1 MKSAVFLYN
10 TQSGKCKIERCTEAV
25 CTVFRAYGYDIK
37 PQLIDFCANPFDGNE
52 QIDLMVVAG
61 GDGTVNY
68 VVNAMKNKGLDIPLG
83 VIPAGTANDF
93 AGALGMSH
101 QPLEAARQI
110 ASGAVDRVD
119 CGCVN
124 GLYFVNIFSFGIFT
138 TTSQRTPD
146 QRKHKIGKLAYL
158 IEGVKELRAMHAVP
172 LKVVADGQAFDFNS
186 LMVLV
191 FNGETAGGFR
201 LARRSSI
208 KDGLFDCIMLE
219 KKNFLRSTLAMGRYL
234 LRGNPKIVRHLQVR
248 SLDIVST
255 VNEPT
260 DVDGQ
265 KGAEFPLHIE
275 CIAGGLR
282 IMCPPRR
289 VAPFQAF
296 ERRFKTVVSA
306 TAGLRTSLF
315 FVRPIAISDENCYIC
330 PKNHDDMA
338 DNIKATR
345 TTREGG
351 RENLRKVSISRIK
364 KEMSDVF
371 YLSDDLVI
379 TTLDAQNNTTS
390 DYPASIDGFSA
401 IIMMTGEATV
411 SIDMQNYNVKPNTI
425 VFFNPDSIIRTV
437 KCSSNAAAYFL
448 AFSKSFVNEIQIDL
462 STSLPVYMRFG
473 KAPVLEVTPQDV
485 DQIRQLFQL
494 IKTMLRSDK
503 ERYRHEIIRTLFTT
517 AFYIITEINQREQPG
532 EIKQGRCEVLFD
544 EFMSLLQQ
552 YNKRERN
559 VSFYA
564 KQLNITP
571 KYLSSVVKEVSGKT
585 AACWID
591 ESVILEA
598 KALLKYSGMSIQEI
612 AYHLNFSTQS
622 FFGKYFKQHTGTS
635 PSRYKRKG

>member
-1 MKSAVFLYN
+1 MTEKLIRKVWIAVSAAALWGCGGASSYTAVDGVMLGTTLHITADVQGVSPQELYAAVMELDREAKASMSIFDPSSLLSRLN
-10 TQSGKCKIERCTEAV
+10 RNETDSVDRHIAFNLHLADSIGALSGGRYDVTVKPLVEAWGFAGRQAERHPDVDSILAFVGREKVRVEEGRLVKADPRVQLDFNSIAKGYTVDLLARLVESFGARNYIVDIGGEVRCKGVNRQGGPWRIGIET
-25 CTVFRAYGYDIK
+25 
-37 PQLIDFCANPFDGNE
+37 PFDGNE

-282 IMCPPRR
+282 IMCPR
-289 VAPFQAF
+289 
-296 ERRFKTVVSA
+296 
-306 TAGLRTSLF
+306 
-315 FVRPIAISDENCYIC
+315 
-330 PKNHDDMA
+330 
-338 DNIKATR
+338 
-345 TTREGG
+345 
-351 RENLRKVSISRIK
+351 
-364 KEMSDVF
+364 
-371 YLSDDLVI
+371 
-379 TTLDAQNNTTS
+379 
-390 DYPASIDGFSA
+390 
-401 IIMMTGEATV
+401 GE
-411 SIDMQNYNVKPNTI
+411 
-425 VFFNPDSIIRTV
+425 
-437 KCSSNAAAYFL
+437 
-448 AFSKSFVNEIQIDL
+448 
-462 STSLPVYMRFG
+462 
-473 KAPVLEVTPQDV
+473 
-485 DQIRQLFQL
+485 
-494 IKTMLRSDK
+494 
-503 ERYRHEIIRTLFTT
+503 
-517 AFYIITEINQREQPG
+517 
-532 EIKQGRCEVLFD
+532 
-544 EFMSLLQQ
+544 
-552 YNKRERN
+552 
-559 VSFYA
+559 
-564 KQLNITP
+564 
-571 KYLSSVVKEVSGKT
+571 
-585 AACWID
+585 
-591 ESVILEA
+591 
-598 KALLKYSGMSIQEI
+598 
-612 AYHLNFSTQS
+612 
-622 FFGKYFKQHTGTS
+622 
-635 PSRYKRKG
+635 